1 MYELF
6 SQLMQGF
13 SLDNPLEYICGF
25 LLFIVVVGVFS
36 ASCIRSLS
44 RIRWR
49 VKKCLRVSLRL
60 LTGFFRP
67 F

>member
-25 LLFIVVVGVFS
+25 LLFIVVV
-36 ASCIRSLS
+36 L
-44 RIRWR
+44 
-49 VKKCLRVSLRL
+49 
-60 LTGFFRP
+60 
-67 F
+67 